1 MTDYSQ
7 LKVPDLKKLLQERSL
22 PVSGNKAELI
32 ARLQEADRKP
42 SGGAAG
48 EDEIDWDE
56 DDAKTAVAP
65 ATIAEIEKAPTPA
78 AASVQK
84 PTIESSKTADVKADG
99 GEIKA
104 DSVVAPATEA
114 APAPEAPKVDFSA
127 GIEKTDA
134 EKELERRAKRAA
146 RFGIDAEEQKK
157 LERVKKFGV
166 QDKDSIVNAL
176 DSALSGRRQ
185 KRGRED
191 KEGGRSAKRQT
202 PDVDRRSTPASKT
215 TAAVKKPSTRV
226 TDDPS
231 EKAKAEARAK
241 RFAAA

>member
-1 MTDYSQ
+1 MIY
-7 LKVPDLKKLLQERSL
+7 
-22 PVSGNKAELI
+22 I
-32 ARLQEADRKP
+32 
-42 SGGAAG
+42 AAG

-56 DDAKTAVAP
+56 DDAKAAVAP
-65 ATIAEIEKAPTPA
+65 AAIAGNEKPPTPA
-78 AASVQK
+78 LASVPK
-84 PTIESSKTADVKADG
+84 PIPESSKTADVKVDG
-99 GEIKA
+99 GETPA
-104 DSVVAPATEA
+104 DSKVAPAAEA

-157 LERVKKFGV
+157 LERAKKFGV
-166 QDKDSIVNAL
+166 QDKDSIVNSL
-176 DSALSGRRQ
+176 DSALSGRRP

-202 PDVDRRSTPASKT
+202 PDVDRRSTPALRN
-215 TAAVKKPSTRV
+215 TAAARKSSTRV
-226 TDDPS
+226 TDDPT